1 MPGDTLSQLEVV
13 SMTEIAEWNDAIT
26 FEKFLESAREN
37 VELMKAR
44 YSDFVISEM
53 DEDDLR
59 SIQNKINILVIG
71 NDHCNDTS
79 GNLPVLAKMASCSA
93 NVEVRIL
100 DSDKHARFHQQYRVN
115 GKRKTPVVLFLS
127 SELNELV
134 RWVERSNAVYQLV
147 NEKNLSLDD
156 RKDTLRKL
164 YSDPEILRQS
174 FNALMTLLIRADL
187 VLGRK

>member
-1 MPGDTLSQLEVV
+1 
-13 SMTEIAEWNDAIT
+13 MTEIAEWNDAIT
-26 FEKFLESAREN
+26 YEKFLETAREN

-44 YSDFVISEM
+44 YNDFLLNEE
-53 DEDDLR
+53 DEAELNG
-59 SIQNKINILVIG
+59 IQNQINILVIG
-71 NDHCNDTS
+71 NDHCNDTA

-100 DSDKHARFHQQYRVN
+100 DSDKHARFHQKFRVN
-115 GKRKTPVVLFLS
+115 GKRKTPVILFLS
-127 SELNELV
+127 QELNELA
-134 RWVERSNAVYQLV
+134 RWVERPNSVYQLV

-156 RKDTLRKL
+156 RRAMLRQL

-174 FNALMTLLIRADL
+174 FNELMMHLIRADL